1 MNYDMNFEDII
12 KGLYSND
19 LYQICEVLN
28 QGKHV
33 NELDVK
39 DLQKA
44 LHTGFYYKTHKG
56 TLFEVLYIIPMHIL
70 CFQMPTSL
78 HLKNTVLKWGLGMPM
93 TCINYYYEIDMADQK
108 REWYSSYCMETD
120 DFQLVSI
127 NSFKR
132 DKQRFIDRI
141 ILTNNHEENTFK
153 IIHEDEQH
161 AIIYDYYPLRPV
173 DIPQL
178 YRGRN
183 GFEPMNTYEDTE
195 YGDSRLPSYGKYKG
209 TYVQDIEGYD
219 DDFIDD
225 ALDGH
230 PDAYWNID

>member
-12 KGLYSND
+12 KGLYGND
-19 LYQICEVLN
+19 LYQICEILN

-33 NELDVK
+33 NELEVK

-56 TLFEVLYIIPMHIL
+56 TLFEVLYIISTHML
-70 CFQMPTSL
+70 CFQRPTSL
-78 HLKNTVLKWGLGMPM
+78 HLKNTVLKWGLGIPM
-93 TCINYYYEIDMADQK
+93 TSINCYYEIDMADQK
-108 REWYSSYCMETD
+108 KEWYSSYYMETD

-141 ILTNNHEENTFK
+141 ILTDNHEENTFK
-153 IIHEDEQH
+153 IIHKDKQH

-183 GFEPMNTYEDTE
+183 GFEPMDTYEDIE
-195 YGDSRLPSYGKYKG
+195 YGDSRFPSYGKYKG

>member
-1 MNYDMNFEDII
+1 M
-12 KGLYSND
+12 
-19 LYQICEVLN
+19 
-28 QGKHV
+28 
-33 NELDVK
+33 
-39 DLQKA
+39 
-44 LHTGFYYKTHKG
+44 
-56 TLFEVLYIIPMHIL
+56 L
-70 CFQMPTSL
+70 CFQRPTSL
-78 HLKNTVLKWGLGMPM
+78 HLKNTVLKWGLGIPM
-93 TCINYYYEIDMADQK
+93 TSINCYYEIDMADQK
-108 REWYSSYCMETD
+108 KEWYSSYYMETD

-141 ILTNNHEENTFK
+141 ILTDNHEENTFK
-153 IIHEDEQH
+153 IIHKDKQH

-183 GFEPMNTYEDTE
+183 GFEPMDTYEDIE
-195 YGDSRLPSYGKYKG
+195 YGDSRFPSYGKYKG

>member
-12 KGLYSND
+12 KGLYGND
-19 LYQICEVLN
+19 LYQICEILN

-33 NELDVK
+33 NELEVK

-56 TLFEVLYIIPMHIL
+56 TLFEVLYIISTHML
-70 CFQMPTSL
+70 CFQRPTSL
-78 HLKNTVLKWGLGMPM
+78 HLKNTVLKWGLGIPM
-93 TCINYYYEIDMADQK
+93 TSINCYYEIDMADQK
-108 REWYSSYCMETD
+108 KEWYSSYYMETD

-141 ILTNNHEENTFK
+141 ILTDNHEENTFK
-153 IIHEDEQH
+153 IIHKDKQH

-183 GFEPMNTYEDTE
+183 GFEPMDTYEDIE
-195 YGDSRLPSYGKYKG
+195 YGDSRFPSYGKYKG

-219 DDFIDD
+219 DFIDD

>member
-1 MNYDMNFEDII
+1 MY
-12 KGLYSND
+12 GND
-19 LYQICEVLN
+19 LYQICEILN

-33 NELDVK
+33 NELEVK

-56 TLFEVLYIIPMHIL
+56 TLFEVLYIISTHML
-70 CFQMPTSL
+70 CFQRPTSL
-78 HLKNTVLKWGLGMPM
+78 HLKNTVLKWGLGIPM
-93 TCINYYYEIDMADQK
+93 TSINCYYEIDMADQK
-108 REWYSSYCMETD
+108 KEWYSSYYMETD

-141 ILTNNHEENTFK
+141 ILTDNHEENTFK
-153 IIHEDEQH
+153 IIHKDKQH

-183 GFEPMNTYEDTE
+183 GFEPMDTYEDIE
-195 YGDSRLPSYGKYKG
+195 YGDSRFPSYGKYKG

>member
-1 MNYDMNFEDII
+1 MNFEDII

-56 TLFEVLYIIPMHIL
+56 TLFEVLYIISTHML
-70 CFQMPTSL
+70 CFQRPTSL
-78 HLKNTVLKWGLGMPM
+78 HLKNTVLKWGLGIPM
-93 TCINYYYEIDMADQK
+93 NSINCYYEIDMADQK
-108 REWYSSYCMETD
+108 KEWYSSYYMETD

-141 ILTNNHEENTFK
+141 ILTDNHEENTFK
-153 IIHEDEQH
+153 IIHKDKQH

-183 GFEPMNTYEDTE
+183 GFEPMDTYEDIE
-195 YGDSRLPSYGKYKG
+195 YGDSRFPSYGKYKG

>member
-12 KGLYSND
+12 KGLYGND
-19 LYQICEVLN
+19 LYQICEILN

-33 NELDVK
+33 NELEVK

-56 TLFEVLYIIPMHIL
+56 TLFEVLYIISTHML
-70 CFQMPTSL
+70 CFQRPTSL
-78 HLKNTVLKWGLGMPM
+78 HLKNTVLKWGLGIPM
-93 TCINYYYEIDMADQK
+93 TSINCYYEIDMADQK
-108 REWYSSYCMETD
+108 KEWYSSYYMETD

-141 ILTNNHEENTFK
+141 ILTDNHEENTFK

-183 GFEPMNTYEDTE
+183 GFEPMNTYEDIE

>member
-1 MNYDMNFEDII
+1 MNFEDII

-56 TLFEVLYIIPMHIL
+56 TLFEVLYIISTHML
-70 CFQMPTSL
+70 CFQRPTSL
-78 HLKNTVLKWGLGMPM
+78 HLKNTVLKWGLGIPM
-93 TCINYYYEIDMADQK
+93 TSINCYYEIDMADQK
-108 REWYSSYCMETD
+108 KEWYSSYYMETD

-141 ILTNNHEENTFK
+141 ILTDNHEENTFK
-153 IIHEDEQH
+153 IIHKDKQH

-183 GFEPMNTYEDTE
+183 GFEPMDTYEDIE
-195 YGDSRLPSYGKYKG
+195 YGDSRFPSYGKYKG

>member
-1 MNYDMNFEDII
+1 MNFEDII
-12 KGLYSND
+12 KGLYGND
-19 LYQICEVLN
+19 LYQICEILN

-33 NELDVK
+33 NELEVK

-56 TLFEVLYIIPMHIL
+56 TLFEVLYIISTHML
-70 CFQMPTSL
+70 CFQRPTSL
-78 HLKNTVLKWGLGMPM
+78 HLKNTVLKWGLGIPM
-93 TCINYYYEIDMADQK
+93 TSINCYYEIDMADQK
-108 REWYSSYCMETD
+108 KEWYSSYYMETD

-141 ILTNNHEENTFK
+141 ILTDNHEENTFK
-153 IIHEDEQH
+153 IIHKDKQH

-183 GFEPMNTYEDTE
+183 GFEPMDTYEDIE
-195 YGDSRLPSYGKYKG
+195 YGDSRFPSYGKYKG

>member
-12 KGLYSND
+12 KGLYGND
-19 LYQICEVLN
+19 LYQICEILN

-33 NELDVK
+33 NELEVK

-56 TLFEVLYIIPMHIL
+56 TLFEVLYIISTHML
-70 CFQMPTSL
+70 CFQRPTSL
-78 HLKNTVLKWGLGMPM
+78 HLKNTVLKWGLGIPM
-93 TCINYYYEIDMADQK
+93 TSINCYYEIDMADQK
-108 REWYSSYCMETD
+108 KEWYSSYYMETD

-141 ILTNNHEENTFK
+141 ILTDNHEENTFK
-153 IIHEDEQH
+153 IIHKDKQH

-178 YRGRN
+178 Y
-183 GFEPMNTYEDTE
+183 
-195 YGDSRLPSYGKYKG
+195 SRPLKICLFAG
-209 TYVQDIEGYD
+209 I
-219 DDFIDD
+219 
-225 ALDGH
+225 H
-230 PDAYWNID
+230 

>member
-1 MNYDMNFEDII
+1 
-12 KGLYSND
+12 
-19 LYQICEVLN
+19 
-28 QGKHV
+28 
-33 NELDVK
+33 
-39 DLQKA
+39 
-44 LHTGFYYKTHKG
+44 
-56 TLFEVLYIIPMHIL
+56 
-70 CFQMPTSL
+70 
-78 HLKNTVLKWGLGMPM
+78 
-93 TCINYYYEIDMADQK
+93 MADQK
-108 REWYSSYCMETD
+108 KEWYSSYYMETD

-141 ILTNNHEENTFK
+141 ILTDNHEENTFK
-153 IIHEDEQH
+153 IIHKDKQH

-183 GFEPMNTYEDTE
+183 GFEPMDTYEDIE
-195 YGDSRLPSYGKYKG
+195 YGDSRFPSYGKYKG

>member
-1 MNYDMNFEDII
+1 MNFEDII
-12 KGLYSND
+12 KGLYGND
-19 LYQICEVLN
+19 LYQICEILN

-33 NELDVK
+33 NELEVK

-56 TLFEVLYIIPMHIL
+56 TLFEVLYIISTHML
-70 CFQMPTSL
+70 CFQRPTSL
-78 HLKNTVLKWGLGMPM
+78 HLKNTVLKWGLGIPM
-93 TCINYYYEIDMADQK
+93 TSINCYYEIDMADQK
-108 REWYSSYCMETD
+108 KEWYSSYYVETD

-141 ILTNNHEENTFK
+141 ILTDNHEENTFK
-153 IIHEDEQH
+153 IIHKDKQH

-183 GFEPMNTYEDTE
+183 GFEPMDTYEDIE
-195 YGDSRLPSYGKYKG
+195 YGDSRFPSYGKYKG

>member
-12 KGLYSND
+12 KGLYGND
-19 LYQICEVLN
+19 LYQICEILN

-33 NELDVK
+33 NELEVK

-70 CFQMPTSL
+70 CFQRPTSL
-78 HLKNTVLKWGLGMPM
+78 HLKNTVLKWGLGIPM
-93 TCINYYYEIDMADQK
+93 TSINCYYEIDMADQK
-108 REWYSSYCMETD
+108 KEWYSSYYMETD

-141 ILTNNHEENTFK
+141 ILTDNHEENTFK
-153 IIHEDEQH
+153 IIHNF
-161 AIIYDYYPLRPV
+161 R
-173 DIPQL
+173 
-178 YRGRN
+178 
-183 GFEPMNTYEDTE
+183 
-195 YGDSRLPSYGKYKG
+195 K
-209 TYVQDIEGYD
+209 
-219 DDFIDD
+219 
-225 ALDGH
+225 
-230 PDAYWNID
+230 